1 MNELKKAIIKS
12 NKEIVK
18 NIKPIDNEEKEILE
32 SYKNEKV
39 DDIEFD
45 NNLLKQ
51 AKTKQKKL
59 KNDILTIRVNGEV
72 KNNIK
77 NIALE
82 NGLSYQ
88 SYINMILYQISTRK
102 INIKVNYTE

>member
-1 MNELKKAIIKS
+1 M
-12 NKEIVK
+12 
-18 NIKPIDNEEKEILE
+18 
-32 SYKNEKV
+32 

>member
-88 SYINMILYQISTRK
+88 SYVNMILYQISTRK